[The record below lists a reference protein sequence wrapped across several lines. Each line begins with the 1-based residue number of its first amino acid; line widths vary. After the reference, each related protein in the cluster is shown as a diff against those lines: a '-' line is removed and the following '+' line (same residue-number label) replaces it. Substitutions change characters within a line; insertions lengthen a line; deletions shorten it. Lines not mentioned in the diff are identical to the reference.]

1 MSILTNKKFNLIINV
16 LIVFICILMLI
27 FFKARTFEKVLIIMI
42 LILKLL
48 SVFDFFKNKRM
59 EEKREVKKV
68 GKRKREQ
75 NKAPFKFLFFKH
87 QILKNHFSF
96 HSLLCKELCLINQLF
111 VFLIL
116 LQFLHLPFR
125 RIQQLFLLQL
135 FHIKIH
141 YHTYL

>member
-59 EEKREVKKV
+59 EEKQEVKKS
-68 GKRKREQ
+68 GKK
-75 NKAPFKFLFFKH
+75 KKGAK
-87 QILKNHFSF
+87 
-96 HSLLCKELCLINQLF
+96 
-111 VFLIL
+111 
-116 LQFLHLPFR
+116 
-125 RIQQLFLLQL
+125 
-135 FHIKIH
+135 
-141 YHTYL
+141 